1 MLWRV
6 LENETTAEE
15 NFFSFFRTAFGEKE
29 DLTFRLYL
37 RKVWVLKS
45 GYEKENFTEE
55 GRLGL
60 VLEEFMVRLR
70 RQEVKLSL

>member
-1 MLWRV
+1 M

-37 RKVWVLKS
+37 RKVWVLES

-55 GRLGL
+55 GGLGL